1 MKFSKLST
9 LIASLILMTLATGCL
24 PGTSAERV
32 AVVEQALSKAN
43 ETSAALDDKLDH
55 LAAIVTDT
63 REALADPN
71 LGAPAAQRIADTLA
85 RAQVTIAELA
95 PIKKKADSVLQGLEA
110 RLAEAQAE
118 GPIDWA
124 AELSLAG
131 DALTATGGAVGG
143 TPGLVLTLAGSL
155 AGALGGLAGGIKKAK
170 QAQARQ
176 VQAETEKQQVQ
187 TALTQTVKGIDK
199 AAKAGAIQMDKF
211 SEAMNAKQSHA
222 TKDLVDQIQG
232 EAA

>member
-124 AELSLAG
+124 AELSIAG
-131 DALTATGGAVGG
+131 EALTATGGAVGG
-143 TPGLVLTLAGSL
+143 TPGLALTLAGSL
-155 AGALGGLAGGIKKAK
+155 AGALGGLARGRKKTKHAEIERDQAK
-170 QAQARQ
+170 TDQQQ
-176 VQAETEKQQVQ
+176 VQA
-187 TALTQTVKGIDK
+187 ALRQTVKGIDK
-199 AAKAGAIQMDKF
+199 ARRAGAIQMEKF
-211 SEAMNAKQSHA
+211 APAMDAKQSHA
-222 TKDLVDQIQG
+222 TKDLVDQIQR

>member
-32 AVVEQALSKAN
+32 AVVEQAITQAN
-43 ETSAALDDKLDH
+43 QTSAALGDKLESIEAVI
-55 LAAIVTDT
+55 AAT
-63 REALADPN
+63 RTALEDPN
-71 LGAPAAQRIADTLA
+71 TGLPAARKMADTLA
-85 RAQVTIAELA
+85 AAQVELA
-95 PIKKKADSVLQGLEA
+95 RLKPIKAKADEVGHALAA
-110 RLAEAQAE
+110 RLAEIQAA

-124 AELSLAG
+124 DEITLAG
-131 DALTATGGAVGG
+131 EALTATGGAVGG
-143 TPGLVLTLAGSL
+143 TPGLALTLV
-155 AGALGGLAGGIKKAK
+155 GGLAGGLKKAHKAQAK
-170 QAQARQ
+170 QAQA
-176 VQAETEKQQVQ
+176 E

-199 AAKAGAIQMDKF
+199 AIKAGAIQIDKF
-211 SEAMNAKQSHA
+211 ALAMDSKQSHA